1 MVQYRTVSQGITV
14 TVRPLYLDHESDFF
28 ERRFVFGYII
38 TIGNESDGEVQLL
51 RRHWRIWDDDGNVQE
66 VNGDG
71 VVGKQPLLEPG
82 ASHEYSSYC
91 VLESLSGAMEGY
103 FTMERFNGERFRAH
117 TPRFHLNA
125 RAN

>member
-1 MVQYRTVSQGITV
+1 MVQYRTASQGIAV

-38 TIGNESDGEVQLL
+38 TIDNESDGDVQLL
-51 RRHWRIWDDDGNVQE
+51 RRHWRIWDDEGKVQE

-71 VVGKQPLLEPG
+71 VVGQQPLLEPG
-82 ASHEYSSYC
+82 TSHQYSSYC

-125 RAN
+125 HAN

>member
-1 MVQYRTVSQGITV
+1 MVTYHTASQGVGI

-38 TIGNESDGEVQLL
+38 TIANESDGDVQLL
-51 RRHWRIWDDDGNVQE
+51 RRHWHIWEDSGKVQE

-71 VVGKQPLLEPG
+71 VVGQQPLLKPG
-82 ASHEYSSYC
+82 GSHRYSSFC
-91 VLESLSGAMEGY
+91 ILESLSGAMEGY

-117 TPRFHLNA
+117 TPRFYLTAQGN
-125 RAN
+125 